1 MESKF
6 ILITLG
12 TWFLFMLLAI
22 INAGIREGIYTSFLD
37 ELRAHQL
44 STITLM
50 IIFLIGAYL
59 VLRFSQLHLSDQQ
72 ALIMGSI
79 WMIMTL
85 CFEFIAGHFLFGN
98 SWEKLFADYN
108 ILKGRIWILIPITT
122 FLSPYLVN
130 KVLQI
135 YSS

>member
-79 WMIMTL
+79 WMIMTI

-108 ILKGRIWILIPITT
+108 IFKGRIWILIPITT
-122 FLSPYLVN
+122 FLSPYLAN